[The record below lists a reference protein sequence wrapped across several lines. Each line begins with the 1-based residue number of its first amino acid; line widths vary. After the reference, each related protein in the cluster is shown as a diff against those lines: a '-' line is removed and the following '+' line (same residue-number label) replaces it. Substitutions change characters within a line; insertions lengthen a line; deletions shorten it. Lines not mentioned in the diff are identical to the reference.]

1 MGVSSA
7 KRGHLFY
14 RYPIGFE
21 IGCWGARH
29 WAENLPVSGNGLR
42 PPFLF
47 LAPCWG
53 ARHWAENL
61 PVSGNGLRPPF
72 LFLAP
77 QKEKRAAAGPKRKN
91 ALPRSGAVALRADG
105 GLPSRCRQR
114 LPARAGLLIYTAP
127 APRVRCV
134 SRRGGKSHG
143 PCFCPRC
150 RSMVPRRARQRLAE
164 RKARRS
170 ENVKCD
176 LAPTAS
182 VSTQPRGLANKPEQT
197 PPRPWGGHHKLE
209 GTLSRPAPV

>member
-1 MGVSSA
+1 MGGEFAGVRQWTPPPISLFGA
-7 KRGHLFY
+7 PKR
-14 RYPIGFE
+14 E
-21 IGCWGARH
+21 TGCGR
-29 WAENLPVSGNGLR
+29 S
-42 PPFLF
+42 
-47 LAPCWG
+47 
-53 ARHWAENL
+53 
-61 PVSGNGLRPPF
+61 
-72 LFLAP
+72 
-77 QKEKRAAAGPKRKN
+77 KEKKRF
-91 ALPRSGAVALRADG
+91 AALRCSGPPRGRGSPEPVLTKTA
-105 GLPSRCRQR
+105 GL
-114 LPARAGLLIYTAP
+114 LPARAGLLIYATP